1 MRRQIMATAQ
11 VSPRKG
17 KAIRRAPQ
25 TSETPQVSEEQI
37 QDIQENIR
45 ERAYQLFLERGSEH
59 GHHLEDWLRAEAEIR
74 SIRESFAA

>member
-1 MRRQIMATAQ
+1 MATTQ

-25 TSETPQVSEEQI
+25 TSEAPQVSEEQI
-37 QDIQENIR
+37 QENVR

-74 SIRESFAA
+74 SIRESLAA